1 MATTTNKGIEK
12 PTYQQ
17 YALDPTGWTNPINTN
32 WDIIDKSF
40 GGTHT
45 PAAFTS
51 TSTDVTLTAEQCQNV
66 RILLTGTATTPKTI
80 NIYFPST
87 LSGFFIIDNS
97 TSGPFTFNIKV
108 NGAGPT
114 AEFIVAVQNANTLV
128 WVDATTSGVYLA
140 DNSPLTAG
148 DGITVS
154 GSTVSLSTPVSTA
167 NGGTGKTS
175 YSNGQLLIGNSSGG
189 LTAATLTAGSNITI
203 TNGNGAITIGA
214 SGSAGGVTTFSAGST
229 GFSPSTASA
238 GAVTL
243 SGTLNV
249 ANGGTGATTAANART
264 NLGLGTMATQA
275 ASNVSITGGSISGVS
290 SVSASAGSSSNAI
303 TSKVATDAN
312 FTYIGQNSGSS
323 NTFTVNG
330 SGDVK
335 SNTLW
340 SGDTTTTPITNA
352 VSRFTATASGTGL
365 WAIEA
370 YTAATPLMYMKMGT
384 GNLNFLQMEN
394 SAGSVIGTI
403 YNSGGT
409 GVTFNTASDY
419 RLKENVKDYSG
430 GLSDVLAL
438 RPVTYNW
445 KTDSAKTTVHGFIA
459 HEVQPIIPEA
469 VTGQKDAVD
478 KDGKMVVQVIDKSNL
493 IPALVSAVQ
502 ELSAKVNALEARI
515 AVLEAKP

>member
-148 DGITVS
+148 TGISVS
-154 GSTVSLSTPVSTA
+154 GTTVSLSTPVSVA
-167 NGGTGKTS
+167 NGGTGTTS
-175 YSNGQLLIGNSSGG
+175 YTNGQLLIGNSSGG

-214 SGSAGGVTTFSAGST
+214 SGSAGGVTTFSGGST
-229 GFSPSTASA
+229 GLTPSTATA

-243 SGTLNV
+243 AGTLAV
-249 ANGGTGATTAANART
+249 ANGGTGSTTASGART
-264 NLGLGTMATQA
+264 NLGLGTIATQA
-275 ASNVSITGGSISGVS
+275 ANNVSITGGSISGLS
-290 SVSASAGSSSNAI
+290 SLTATGGVTAGSFTAGTLISTSAVAHLSTTASAGTGTWALELQ
-303 TSKVATDAN
+303 T
-312 FTYIGQNSGSS
+312 QNTPVLYVNCNTNGI
-323 NTFTVNG
+323 TFTQWTISGTAVGSVVSNG
-330 SGDVK
+330 SGGV
-335 SNTLW
+335 NY
-340 SGDTTTTPITNA
+340 
-352 VSRFTATASGTGL
+352 AS
-365 WAIEA
+365 
-370 YTAATPLMYMKMGT
+370 
-384 GNLNFLQMEN
+384 
-394 SAGSVIGTI
+394 
-403 YNSGGT
+403 
-409 GVTFNTASDY
+409 ASDY
-419 RLKENVKDYSG
+419 RLKENVVNYTNGVDTIN
-430 GLSDVLAL
+430 AL
-438 RPVTYNW
+438 RPVAFNW
-445 KTDSAKTTVHGFIA
+445 KQFPSKPKSYGFIA
-459 HEVQPIIPEA
+459 HEVQAIIPDSVNGE
-469 VTGQKDAVD
+469 KDAVNP
-478 KDGKMVVQVIDKSNL
+478 DGSIKPQGLDMVYIV
-493 IPALVSAVQ
+493 PALVSAVQ